1 VTDHK
6 SLSHLQDQSLST
18 EMQRKTMVKL
28 VGLQFKLQ
36 YRKGPNN
43 KATDALSRVGHN
55 FALQSSSMVVPVWLQ
70 EGTNAYATDPTA
82 QRLLHELAI
91 VSPNEE
97 GYSLSQGLIRY
108 KKKIWIATNSA
119 LQTKIISAFHASAIG
134 GHSRIQA
141 TLQRVNKLFW
151 WKSLKQDVTSF
162 IQQCNTCQQAK
173 HESCKTPRLLNPL
186 PIPENV

>member
-18 EMQRKTMVKL
+18 EMQSKTMVKL

-43 KATDALSRVGHN
+43 KAANALSRVGHN

-70 EGTNAYATDPTA
+70 EVTNAYATDPTA
-82 QRLLHELAI
+82 QRLLQELAI

-97 GYSLSQGLIRY
+97 GYSLFRY

-134 GHSRIQA
+134 GHSGIQA
-141 TLQRVNKLFW
+141 TLQRVSKLFW

>member
-43 KATDALSRVGHN
+43 KAANALSRVGHN

-70 EGTNAYATDPTA
+70 EVTNAYATDPTA
-82 QRLLHELAI
+82 QRLLQELAI

-97 GYSLSQGLIRY
+97 GYSLSQGLIIKRRY
-108 KKKIWIATNSA
+108 ELLLILHCRLRSLVPSTH
-119 LQTKIISAFHASAIG
+119 LQLED
-134 GHSRIQA
+134 
-141 TLQRVNKLFW
+141 TLEFKLPFR
-151 WKSLKQDVTSF
+151 
-162 IQQCNTCQQAK
+162 
-173 HESCKTPRLLNPL
+173 E
-186 PIPENV
+186 